1 MKRKCIFTI
10 LILIIIFQTGCWD
23 MEEINEIG
31 LVTVVGID
39 YSLDTNRYIVT
50 AQIANPSPKS
60 IDAKAP
66 GASSDVWVGSTDGDS
81 IFEALRN
88 LARISS
94 KRVTW
99 SHNTIVILGEDFAKH
114 DITPAID
121 FFTHSPQLRMKTIVV
136 VSKGAAKNYVASNVG
151 LSTNNGIAF
160 LEMSRYSSLPA
171 VSIKSN
177 MLKLASDFSD
187 DYSQM
192 LVSRID
198 RKTALLS
205 ADDKNNVTESD
216 AVAIEG
222 SAVFKK
228 SKMVGWLTPDE
239 TRGLAWIL
247 NNAQDTIS
255 TVVKTDK
262 SDDSDSKYNR
272 VSIEVKKVKCKIDSK
287 VVEGIPNI
295 NIKIS
300 GEGNIVEEDGTTNLN
315 ITKFKKEIETLL
327 DKKIIDEINRGVN
340 KVQKYYESDV
350 LGFAQIVRV
359 DNNEIWKNSL
369 KNDWQKT
376 FPNLPININVKIN
389 INTSTLAQKPTTT
402 TKGK

>member
-1 MKRKCIFTI
+1 
-10 LILIIIFQTGCWD
+10 
-23 MEEINEIG
+23 
-31 LVTVVGID
+31 
-39 YSLDTNRYIVT
+39 
-50 AQIANPSPKS
+50 
-60 IDAKAP
+60 
-66 GASSDVWVGSTDGDS
+66 
-81 IFEALRN
+81 
-88 LARISS
+88 
-94 KRVTW
+94 
-99 SHNTIVILGEDFAKH
+99 
-114 DITPAID
+114 
-121 FFTHSPQLRMKTIVV
+121 
-136 VSKGAAKNYVASNVG
+136 
-151 LSTNNGIAF
+151 
-160 LEMSRYSSLPA
+160 
-171 VSIKSN
+171 